1 MTMKNVASKSN
12 LALDGGGQATPS
24 ITKLLTGSNQGVNSS
39 GTAYNYKESDQIGFS
54 GLLGSNNQFRT

>member
-1 MTMKNVASKSN
+1 MKNVASKSN

-39 GTAYNYKESDQIGFS
+39 GTAYKESDQIGFS